1 MKQQADKG
9 RKEAEIWKVGDKI
22 MLSTKD
28 LVFREWPAKK
38 LVDQYISLYL
48 IEEVV
53 STSAVR
59 LKLSISMRIYPVV
72 NIS

>member
-59 LKLSISMRIYPVV
+59 LQLSISMRIYPVV

>member
-1 MKQQADKG
+1 
-9 RKEAEIWKVGDKI
+9 

-59 LKLSISMRIYPVV
+59 LQLSISMRIYPVV